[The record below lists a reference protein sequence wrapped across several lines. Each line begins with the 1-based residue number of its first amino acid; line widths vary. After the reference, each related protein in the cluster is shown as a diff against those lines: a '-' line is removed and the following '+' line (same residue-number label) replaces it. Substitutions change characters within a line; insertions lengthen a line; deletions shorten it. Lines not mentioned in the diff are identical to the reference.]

1 MFKNEISNVYKHL
14 EQGIIPDMLNYNAAD
29 ASYIFNN
36 YNIKTEIFGRGK
48 VVKQIPNAGLET
60 KNVKTIK
67 LFLM

>member
-1 MFKNEISNVYKHL
+1 MENFDQIKI
-14 EQGIIPDMLNYNAAD
+14 D
-29 ASYIFNN
+29 IFDKIQKANN
-36 YNIKTEIFGRGK
+36 RNSLDSVKTEIFGRGK